1 MVQHS
6 VGLFKKKRG
15 HPHITRSLLGK
26 LLPLHQQD
34 YGFEPMGKRY
44 SELDNQFIRLNYRS
58 RTYFEIGLLIDRD
71 PRSVRERARLM
82 GLRKINRREWTRDE
96 CLTFLTNITLA
107 DRELASMLGRNKQSV
122 SAKRAWF
129 RRKIN
134 QEI

>member
-1 MVQHS
+1 MVQPS
-6 VGLFKKKRG
+6 EGLFKKKRG
-15 HPHITRSLLGK
+15 HPHITPSSLGK

-44 SELDNQFIRLNYRS
+44 SELDNQFIRLNYQAL
-58 RTYFEIGLLIDRD
+58 TYFEIGLLIDRD

-96 CLTFLTNITLA
+96 LLTFLTNITLA

-134 QEI
+134 

>member
-1 MVQHS
+1 
-6 VGLFKKKRG
+6 
-15 HPHITRSLLGK
+15 
-26 LLPLHQQD
+26 
-34 YGFEPMGKRY
+34 MGKRY

-96 CLTFLTNITLA
+96 CLTFLINMMLP
-107 DRELASMLGRNKQSV
+107 DRELAKLLGRNRRSV

-129 RRKIN
+129 RSKVN
-134 QEI
+134 

>member
-1 MVQHS
+1 MVQPS
-6 VGLFKKKRG
+6 EGLFKKKLDRQ
-15 HPHITRSLLGK
+15 HITPSLLEK

-34 YGFEPMGKRY
+34 YGFEHMGKRY
-44 SELDNQFIRLNYRS
+44 SELDNQFIRLNYQAL
-58 RTYFEIGLLIDRD
+58 TYFEIGLLIDRD

-96 CLTFLTNITLA
+96 CFTFLTNITLA

-134 QEI
+134 

>member
-6 VGLFKKKRG
+6 VGLFKKKLG

-44 SELDNQFIRLNYRS
+44 SELDNQFIRLNYQAL
-58 RTYFEIGLLIDRD
+58 TYFEIGLLIDRD

-82 GLRKINRREWTRDE
+82 GLRKINRREWTHDE

-107 DRELASMLGRNKQSV
+107 DRELASMLGRNRQSV

-134 QEI
+134 

>member
-26 LLPLHQQD
+26 LLPLPQQD

-82 GLRKINRREWTRDE
+82 GLRKINRREWTHDE